1 MLLKWSEIGELINK
15 QRRLNKGQNLWL
27 LWSRTTLVKAL
38 TNWISKQIVTNIT
51 NQKTYLTTKSVH
63 ISFPDHW
70 SLCVSIQLYQ
80 KIFTNSQI
88 VNLLWALL
96 SFFSFLSEMI
106 FGLGLGNMITQIIQQ
121 GKRTSDRSGTLTY
134 KDTFQV
140 ARNMWVSII
149 WTKQVGSD

>member
-1 MLLKWSEIGELINK
+1 MKLWLIRMLPKWSEIGELINK

-70 SLCVSIQLYQ
+70 SLSVSIKMYQ

-88 VNLLWALL
+88 VNLLWDLL
-96 SFFSFLSEMI
+96 SFFISLWNDLWLR
-106 FGLGLGNMITQIIQQ
+106 LGQCDYSNN
-121 GKRTSDRSGTLTY
+121 S
-134 KDTFQV
+134 
-140 ARNMWVSII
+140 AREEDFRQKWHF
-149 WTKQVGSD
+149 DL